1 VTDRT
6 TIAFRVVP
14 LLLLAGTSLM
24 ATIVVL
30 GNVTDPGSNLK
41 FIERIFSM
49 DTTYQSPRLMW
60 RAVRSKSLHR
70 LAMVFIVVCETA
82 VAATGWIGVAHLAA
96 NLHSPA
102 DQWYSAKFWAIVALG
117 LATFVWFFLF
127 EVIGNEWF
135 ASWQSS
141 DWKATNETARINLIT
156 FAALILLHLAN

>member
-1 VTDRT
+1 
-6 TIAFRVVP
+6 
-14 LLLLAGTSLM
+14 M

-60 RAVRSKSLHR
+60 RAIRSRTLHR
-70 LAMVFIVVCETA
+70 LALVFIVICESA
-82 VAATGWIGVAHLAA
+82 VAVAGWIGVAKLAT
-96 NLHSPA
+96 NLHSST
-102 DQWYSAKFWAIVALG
+102 DQWHDAKFWAVVALG
-117 LATFVWFFLF
+117 LAAFVWFFMF

-141 DWKATNETARINLIT
+141 EWKATNETARINLIT
-156 FAALILLHLAN
+156 FAALLLLHLAN